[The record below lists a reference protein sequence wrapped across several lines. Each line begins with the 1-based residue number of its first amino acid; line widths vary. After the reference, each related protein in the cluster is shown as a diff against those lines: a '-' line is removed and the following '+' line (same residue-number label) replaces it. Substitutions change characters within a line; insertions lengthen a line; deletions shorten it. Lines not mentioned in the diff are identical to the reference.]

1 MQHNACKL
9 VVAGGEES
17 PPSIAGAPLGR
28 IRVAPR
34 SLSYSPVSKFRRTKV
49 EKPHKHKSLLH
60 QQQAGEMT
68 DQTLGKDYGCT
79 QISPPL
85 FFLSKLYD
93 KKSRRRKRRKDT
105 KTALLHPAEGEVT
118 TYHLPLTS
126 PLERIR
132 FAPPHHHRLP
142 LCLKR
147 LKKRGN

>member
-1 MQHNACKL
+1 M
-9 VVAGGEES
+9 
-17 PPSIAGAPLGR
+17 GR

-49 EKPHKHKSLLH
+49 QKPHKHKSLLH

-118 TYHLPLTS
+118 TYHS
-126 PLERIR
+126 PV
-132 FAPPHHHRLP
+132 PSP
-142 LCLKR
+142 
-147 LKKRGN
+147 